1 VGRNAKR
8 KKNKKFQL
16 PALSI
21 PPVGTRKY
29 FSKGN
34 FANGAVFEVDIVE
47 SARTQRFLVCLD
59 PNPLDI
65 DCQPVTVTVWDTLE
79 RAMAGGNEVLD
90 VLENYTFQ
98 QLLERKVY
106 QEFLN
111 KLSNDDDQ
119 VIAVIQNGKI
129 HTDTGTRMAAMKEC
143 NAVLIEKQAKS
154 RFRVNGETVL

>member
-1 VGRNAKR
+1 M
-8 KKNKKFQL
+8 
-16 PALSI
+16 
-21 PPVGTRKY
+21 GTRKY
-29 FSKGN
+29 FSEGN
-34 FANGAVFEVDIVE
+34 FADGAAFEVDIVE

-79 RAMAGGNEVLD
+79 RAMGGGNQVLD
-90 VLENYTFQ
+90 VLQNYTFQ

-111 KLSNDDDQ
+111 KLSDDDDQ

-129 HTDTGTRMAAMKEC
+129 HTDIDTQMVAMKSR
-143 NAVLIEKQAKS
+143 NAVLIEQQAKT

>member
-21 PPVGTRKY
+21 PPVGTRKC

-34 FANGAVFEVDIVE
+34 FANGAAFEVDIVE

-79 RAMAGGNEVLD
+79 RAMAGGAEVLD

-98 QLLERKVY
+98 QLLDRKVY
-106 QEFLN
+106 QEFLDQ
-111 KLSNDDDQ
+111 LSDDDDQ

-129 HTDTGTRMAAMKEC
+129 HTDEGTRMAAMRMC
-143 NAVLIEKQAKS
+143 NAVLIEAQAKS
-154 RFRVNGETVL
+154 RYRVNGETVL